1 VKVTTL
7 GPGDSARVS
16 LEQDS
21 GTQGALVA
29 IDNATGDI
37 KAMVGGRDFDL
48 SKFNRATQ
56 AFRQVGSSFKPYVYT
71 AAIDNGASPDDV
83 ILDAPIT
90 FRTASG
96 AYTPHNYDN
105 KFEGNITLRRA
116 LAQSRNIPALK
127 VAERIGIRR
136 VIDYAHRFGITS
148 EIPPYLPIA
157 LGAADMLLI
166 EHTAAFTTFPND
178 GVRVSPRYIRRVEDY
193 SGRVLEE
200 DYPQVHDVISARTA
214 RVMTSMLREVV
225 QHGTA
230 IRANKLNHP
239 LAGKT
244 GTTNDF
250 TDAWFV
256 GFSPSI
262 TCGVWMGF
270 DDKGRSLG
278 NKESGGV
285 AALPI
290 WMQFMQTAIKDKP
303 TEDFTPPPPED
314 PVLRASRPKVDKPDI
329 APGDEE
335 GH

>member
-1 VKVTTL
+1 
-7 GPGDSARVS
+7 
-16 LEQDS
+16 
-21 GTQGALVA
+21 
-29 IDNATGDI
+29 
-37 KAMVGGRDFDL
+37 
-48 SKFNRATQ
+48 
-56 AFRQVGSSFKPYVYT
+56 
-71 AAIDNGASPDDV
+71 
-83 ILDAPIT
+83 
-90 FRTASG
+90 
-96 AYTPHNYDN
+96 
-105 KFEGNITLRRA
+105 
-116 LAQSRNIPALK
+116 
-127 VAERIGIRR
+127 

-148 EIPPYLPIA
+148 EIPAYLPIA

-178 GVRVSPRYIRRVEDY
+178 GVRVSPRYILKVEDY

-214 RVMTSMLREVV
+214 RVMTGLLREVV
-225 QHGTA
+225 LHGTA
-230 IRANKLNHP
+230 MKANKLNHP

-262 TCGVWMGF
+262 TAGVWMGF

-285 AALPI
+285 AALPLWI
-290 WMQFMQTAIKDKP
+290 EFMQTAIKQHP
-303 TEDFTPPPPED
+303 TEEFAAPPPED
-314 PVLRASRPKVDKPDI
+314 PAVRASRQRPDKPDA